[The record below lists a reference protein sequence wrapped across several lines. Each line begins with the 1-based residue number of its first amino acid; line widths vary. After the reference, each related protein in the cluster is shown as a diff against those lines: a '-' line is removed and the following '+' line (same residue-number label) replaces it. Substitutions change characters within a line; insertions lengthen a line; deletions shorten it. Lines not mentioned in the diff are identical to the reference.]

1 MARKVAPLNFSACA
15 QGVLGKFWK
24 HIVDLSPFPPS
35 PGSGLG
41 MSAGSFS
48 RTAAGNLASHAGV
61 FREVRLSCG
70 EG

>member
-1 MARKVAPLNFSACA
+1 MAPVNFSACA
-15 QGVLGKFWK
+15 KDVLGKFWK
-24 HIVDLSPFPPS
+24 HVVDLAPFLPS

-48 RTAAGNLASHAGV
+48 RTAAGNLTSHAGF
-61 FREVRLSCG
+61 FREARLSCR